1 MAPPSPLAFDDVV
14 IDFAAHRVVRG
25 GIKQPL
31 EPKAFAVLV
40 VLAGEPGR
48 AFSRDELLDAVWGHR
63 HVTPGVLNRV
73 MTLLRHALGEDAH
86 APRYLHTL
94 HGIGYRF
101 DLPATPTA
109 PVTSLEGE
117 ATVPSKPRVVDLE
130 SVAVAV
136 APTRRWPWFV
146 AALLLV
152 LVLGVAVAWW
162 LQEARRVD
170 APPTLIVMPLRPF
183 GDDGGI
189 AAGLSDELIIALAH
203 IDGLRVIARESTTLA
218 TSHSASQRVQQL
230 GISHVLEGSLQRVG
244 EHLRVNLRLIDARD
258 GRTLWAQNYDREAA
272 DVLALQREIAQGVAA
287 ALSLRLGLEMPTAVR
302 SGDADYYRRFLAAN
316 AALERRQGNQI
327 ESTEQ
332 AEADF
337 RSLLRERPED
347 ARAHSGLSAALAQR
361 AYRRP
366 QLAARLREE
375 ANAEALTAMR
385 LDPGLADP
393 YRVLAGAACRGNR
406 WHDCLLLYARAR
418 DLAPSSALA
427 TFQYAMA
434 LATLGYLD
442 RAVAVMEEAV
452 ARDPL
457 NAGLQFALG
466 RLLDTQGRHE
476 EARIHL
482 DRSDELA
489 MYGRWFNAVWRG
501 HPEQALQLA
510 QHIGSSPNATV
521 YQQQLRPAYIATAQA
536 LLDPSQWPQ
545 ARVAMARTEAASGL
559 MNFLRVFDPQ
569 ARPAQLIADLDVVRQ
584 RSYSSWD
591 LLLWTRD
598 LAWLRR
604 DPAFQDYLQRNGL
617 LAYWRAE
624 GFPAQC
630 RELQGRVQCD

>member
-1 MAPPSPLAFDDVV
+1 MTPDSPLAFDDVV
-14 IDFAAHRVVRG
+14 IDFAARRVVRG
-25 GIKQPL
+25 GVEQPL
-31 EPKAFAVLV
+31 EPKAFAVLAL
-40 VLAGEPGR
+40 LAGTPGR
-48 AFSRDELLDAVWGHR
+48 AFGRDELLDAVWGHR

-86 APRYLHTL
+86 TPRHLHTL
-94 HGIGYRF
+94 HGVGYRF
-101 DLPATPTA
+101 DLPATASPPLA
-109 PVTSLEGE
+109 LPEGE
-117 ATVPSKPRVVDLE
+117 AAVVPQRRANDLAPA
-130 SVAVAV
+130 AVAV
-136 APTRRWPWFV
+136 APIRRWPWV
-146 AALLLV
+146 AAALLLV
-152 LVLGVAVAWW
+152 LGLAVGWW
-162 LQEARRVD
+162 FQEKRRLD
-170 APPTLIVMPLRPF
+170 SPPTLIVMPLRPI
-183 GDDGGI
+183 GEDGGI
-189 AAGLSDELIIALAH
+189 AAGLSDELITALAR

-218 TSHSASQRVQQL
+218 AGQSATQRVRQL

-244 EHLRVNLRLIDARD
+244 EHLRVNLRLSDARD
-258 GRTLWAQNYDREAA
+258 GRMLWAQDYDRDAA
-272 DVLALQREIAQGVAA
+272 DVLGLQREIAQGVAA
-287 ALSLRLGLEMPTAVR
+287 ALSLRLGLVPRPVGR
-302 SGDADYYRRFLAAN
+302 SGDADYYRRYLAAN
-316 AALERRQGNQI
+316 ALLEQREGNQI
-327 ESTEQ
+327 EATEQ

-337 RSLLRERPED
+337 RSLLRERPAD
-347 ARAHSGLSAALAQR
+347 ARAHAGLAAALTRR

-393 YRVLAGAACRGNR
+393 YRVLAGAACRVNR

-418 DLAPSSALA
+418 DLAPSSALT

-442 RAVAVMEEAV
+442 RATAVMEEAA

-457 NAGLQFALG
+457 NAGSQFALG
-466 RLLDTQGRHE
+466 RLLDTQGRHA
-476 EARIHL
+476 EARDHL
-482 DRSDELA
+482 DRGDEFST
-489 MYGRWFNAVWRG
+489 YGRWFNAVWRG
-501 HPEQALQLA
+501 HPEEALQVA
-510 QHIGSSPNATV
+510 QRMGVGPNATI
-521 YQQQLRPAYIATAQA
+521 YDQQLRPAYIATARA

-569 ARPAQLIADLDVVRQ
+569 ERPAQLIADLDVVRQ

-630 RELQGRVQCD
+630 RESQGRVQCD

>member
-1 MAPPSPLAFDDVV
+1 MASVLAFDNVV
-14 IDFAAHRVVRG
+14 IDFGARRVLRG
-25 GIKQPL
+25 GVEQPL
-31 EPKAFAVLV
+31 EAKAFGVLA

-86 APRYLHTL
+86 APHYLHTL
-94 HGIGYRF
+94 HGVGYRF
-101 DLPATPTA
+101 DLPAKATA
-109 PVTSLEGE
+109 PVKTEEGE
-117 ATVPSKPRVVDLE
+117 DAAPPKWRENDFSPASSALAATH
-130 SVAVAV
+130 
-136 APTRRWPWFV
+136 RWLWF
-146 AALLLV
+146 AAALV

-162 LQEARRVD
+162 FKEKRRLD
-170 APPTLIVMPLRPF
+170 APPTLIVMPLQPI
-183 GDDGGI
+183 GNDGGI
-189 AAGLSDELIIALAH
+189 AAGLSDELITALAR

-218 TSHSASQRVQQL
+218 AGQPTTQRVRQL

-244 EHLRVNLRLIDARD
+244 EHLRVNLRLSDARD
-258 GRTLWAQNYDREAA
+258 GRTLWAQDYDRDAA
-272 DVLALQREIAQGVAA
+272 DVLALQREIAQGVAT
-287 ALSLRLGLEMPTAVR
+287 ALSLRLGLGMPHAAR
-302 SGDADYYRRFLAAN
+302 SGDADYYRRFLAAT
-316 AALERRQGNQI
+316 ASLERRQGNQI

-347 ARAHSGLSAALAQR
+347 ARAHSGLAAALAQR

-375 ANAEALTAMR
+375 ANAEALRAMR

-393 YRVLAGAACRGNR
+393 YRVLAGAACRVNR

-452 ARDPL
+452 VRDPL
-457 NAGLQFALG
+457 NAGSQFALG

-482 DRSDELA
+482 NRSDELA

-510 QHIGSSPNATV
+510 QHIGTSPNATV
-521 YQQQLRPAYIATAQA
+521 YQQQLRPAYIATTQA
-536 LLDPSQWPQ
+536 LIDPSQWPQ
-545 ARVAMARTEAASGL
+545 ARVAMAHTEATSGL

-584 RSYSSWD
+584 RSYSTWD

-630 RELQGRVQCD
+630 RETQGRVQCD